1 VSSAVQFRAA
11 GIQDVDSL
19 ARLFADGLATYR
31 EFAPEGW
38 EPNAENEP
46 VVLPRLL
53 ADDRVWCLVAEEGGA
68 IVGEVMIMPVELSV
82 RPVTE
87 AGLAHLRN
95 LFVSESYWGTGLARD
110 LHRAAVGAA
119 HARGYSRMR
128 LYTAA
133 GHGRARRFYE
143 REGWVAV
150 GAEFLDEG
158 MGLPLI
164 EYRYELS
171 ERARL

>member
-1 VSSAVQFRAA
+1 MSAAVQYRAA
-11 GIQDVDSL
+11 ATRDVDAL
-19 ARLFADGLATYR
+19 ARLFAEGIATYR

-53 ADDRVWCLVAEEGGA
+53 GDDRVWCLIAEEGGT
-68 IVGEVMIMPVELSV
+68 IVGQVMIMPVELSV

-95 LFVSESYWGTGLARD
+95 LFVSESHWGTGLARD
-110 LHRAAVGAA
+110 LNGAAVGAA

-128 LYTAA
+128 LFTATA
-133 GHGRARRFYE
+133 HGRARRFYE
-143 REGWVAV
+143 REGWFQV

-164 EYRYELS
+164 EYRHELS
-171 ERARL
+171 RRGRP